1 MAIKVILKDGDEL
14 HFSSYAIENNN
25 ILHLHGTAESL
36 QEHVENMSKLSGEQ
50 AKDLYI
56 VSTDLK
62 NWAQLTD
69 CEYVS
74 EQSVVVDK
82 SEDEK
87 VRFVDYY
94 LSSLTPPNQ
103 SIEILNIL
111 EAGVADAELLA
122 EIEQEKNN
130 E

>member
-25 ILHLHGTAESL
+25 ILHLHGTADSL

-50 AKDLYI
+50 ARDMYI

-62 NWAQLTD
+62 HWTQVTD

-74 EQSVVVDK
+74 EQSVAVDI
-82 SEDEK
+82 SETEK
-87 VRFVDYY
+87 VRYVDYY

-103 SIEILNIL
+103 TVEVLDIL
-111 EAGVADAELLA
+111 EAGILDAELLA
-122 EIEQEKNN
+122 EIAKENADE
-130 E
+130 